1 MVQIFFDLIRLC
13 IHTAFHIGN
22 CVFISSVIEGAF
34 IMDQAAVLFLFIIG
48 VHGLDIIPSIGLISQ
63 GPE

>member
-1 MVQIFFDLIRLC
+1 
-13 IHTAFHIGN
+13 
-22 CVFISSVIEGAF
+22 
-34 IMDQAAVLFLFIIG
+34 MDQAAVLFLFIIG